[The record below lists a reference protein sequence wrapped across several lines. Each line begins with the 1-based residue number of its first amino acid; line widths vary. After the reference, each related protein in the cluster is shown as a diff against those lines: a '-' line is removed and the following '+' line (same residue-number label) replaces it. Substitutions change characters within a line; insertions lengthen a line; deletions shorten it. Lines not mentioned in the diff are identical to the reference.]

1 MQLEFALDYIPR
13 RMKEM
18 GYEDNY
24 IVRWRHLQLD
34 GTASLRLDADNEYYL
49 LIDPD
54 ANVSVRSK
62 FGVYDMTDT
71 SINEMQYEHR
81 GKIDITNNNSTVTMI
96 LFLQIIPTHKK

>member
-24 IVRWRHLQLD
+24 IVRWRHFQMD
-34 GTASLRLDADNEYYL
+34 KTSTYHIDADNEYYL

-62 FGVYDMTDT
+62 FGVYDMTDAG
-71 SINEMQYEHR
+71 IDEMQYEHR
-81 GKIDITNNNSTVTMI
+81 GKIDITNNNNTTTMI
-96 LFLQIIPTHKK
+96 LFLQIIPSHKK